1 MAAPVDEWED
11 TGDVWVD
18 EPIAEP
24 EPVVEEPS
32 FASRAL
38 DTGKKAYDW
47 AFNKPI
53 TDIASRAARGI
64 SGALESDVDTGI
76 PFINKANAM
85 GKGFLQGSIE
95 ATGDLITSFLTPGEL
110 GLAAASGGSSLAA
123 RRGLSG
129 VAKGLAAAEGIL
141 GAGESAHGAGE
152 IYQGAREGNLARVG
166 TGIAEMAGGGAG
178 AKQGWDNFITPPR
191 PKVIPK
197 TTLPEPVAKVAE
209 PTVKPEVIPKPDADW
224 VDIDSTVDNM
234 VDEALTAERVIP
246 KETAPVVAETIKPK
260 PKIRVKINPLTNSL
274 EPDLTDEVTAKVFN
288 SAKTG
293 EPIPDGQ
300 RLNPDD
306 EIDLNDLTQG
316 TMFQL
321 ESDYKPMTKFAAEA
335 PDKTAALELVDARQG
350 EMKDVRQP
358 DSTVKATNEAGD
370 LTNANQPELPGGI
383 KQPKPDKFKPGG
395 RPMKQHPVTKTQE
408 WLGLPRALQSAFDL
422 SFPLR
427 QGLGLIHTKGWWKAW
442 PDMLKSFGSDEAYNG
457 VMDSIA
463 ARPNFRGRVITT
475 KAGKEVVE
483 QSLAQKAGLAI
494 TDIVNH
500 REEELGSKI
509 ALQIPGIGKGIKAS
523 NRAYNAF
530 ANKLRAD
537 AFDALIAQNPKAKT
551 DLVLA
556 KQLAAFVNNASGRG
570 NLGQWE
576 GAAAA
581 LNNTLFSPRL
591 MASRMQMLNPKNYIF
606 TRPEV
611 RKEYLKSALSMAGT
625 WLSLAGL
632 ARAGGAEVVMDP
644 ENSDFGKI
652 KIGNTRLDPAG
663 GFQQYIVLASRLAKG
678 GLDKMRESPDRR
690 YSGKAFA
697 PTPTSDLV
705 NFVKN
710 KIAPNTRFA
719 TGPWTANKSQPFEL
733 GDQAIRTFTPIMLQD
748 LSEILQEDPELAWTL
763 LPGLVGVGSN
773 TYEPGKQSPT
783 LLPSSVWNREKD
795 ITFR

>member
-1 MAAPVDEWED
+1 MAARVIQPPEDEWED

-24 EPVVEEPS
+24 EPVVEEPGLIKRGWD
-32 FASRAL
+32 AI
-38 DTGKKAYDW
+38 
-47 AFNKPI
+47 NKPLVDLSPYANEAANWADTPELDDSGI
-53 TDIASRAARGI
+53 TAR
-64 SGALESDVDTGI
+64 L
-76 PFINKANAM
+76 
-85 GKGFLQGSIE
+85 KGFGAGAIQGL
-95 ATGDLITSFLTPGEL
+95 GDVISSFTSPLEL
-110 GLAAASGGSSLAA
+110 SLAAASGGSSLAA
-123 RRGLSG
+123 KRGLSG
-129 VAKGLAAAEGIL
+129 VAKGLAAAEGGL
-141 GAGESAHGAGE
+141 GLVESAHGAGE
-152 IYQGAREGNLARVG
+152 VYQGAREGNLARVG

-178 AKQGWDNFITPPR
+178 TKQGWDNFVTPPK
-191 PKVIPK
+191 PKVVPEA
-197 TTLPEPVAKVAE
+197 TLPKPVAKVAE
-209 PTVKPEVIPKPDADW
+209 PTVAPEVIPTPKPDTDW

-246 KETAPVVAETIKPK
+246 KETAPVVAAPTK

-293 EPIPDGQ
+293 EPVPDGQ

-335 PDKTAALELVDARQG
+335 PDKAAALDLADARQG

-442 PDMLKSFGSDEAYNG
+442 PDMLRSFGSDEAYNG

-570 NLGQWE
+570 NLGKWE

-652 KIGNTRLDPAG
+652 KIGNTRMDPAG

-678 GLDKMRESPDRR
+678 GFDKMRESPDRR
-690 YSGKAFA
+690 YSGRAFA
-697 PTPTSDLV
+697 PTPTSDVV

-719 TGPWTANKSQPFEL
+719 AGPWLANKSQPFEL

-773 TYEPGKQSPT
+773 TYEAGKQSPT